1 MNTANLQSIF
11 RKYIDNFET
20 LNNEKN
26 DETYKWAI
34 AQEFQNFDIDAQD
47 FVEMLTH
54 MWKASENLIDSAQQL
69 PFYALVDY
77 ARREPETVR
86 EMFRKLFAD
95 EYLDNVSKQVVID
108 EFIAASEELRKKY
121 YPDSHLYMNNQRSVM
136 MLLFLR
142 YPNSNY
148 GYKASQAKSFADCVE
163 FYEDWG
169 PMTDFRLDVFSR
181 MCEQLIEEIKKNEA
195 LMQTHLSRFENTDRK
210 LHPDENLH
218 ILTLDI
224 IYSSQ
229 AYNFYGDMTFD
240 PINAKSRKLYY
251 ERVAKAKELAEN
263 LEKAKADAAL
273 LSEAKAY
280 ISQTLSKGVVVRHR
294 AFGEGV
300 IEECT
305 GTIIAV
311 YFSKINETKKL
322 GLAVAVGNG
331 FVALPSEEITQKIKE
346 YIPILNRETQ
356 IPGNLTRAVEE
367 LKPYLEYLE

>member
-181 MCEQLIEEIKKNEA
+181 MCEQLIKEIKKNEA

-356 IPGNLTRAVEE
+356 VPGNLTRAVEE

>member
-1 MNTANLQSIF
+1 MNKSNLQSIF
-11 RKYIDNFET
+11 NKYIENFEM

-34 AQEFQNFDIDAQD
+34 AQEFQNFDVDAED
-47 FVEMLTH
+47 FAEMLAY
-54 MWKASENLIDSAQQL
+54 MWKTSDNLIDSAQQL

-86 EMFRKLFAD
+86 EMFRKLFAN
-95 EYLDNVSKQVVID
+95 EHLDNTSKQAVID
-108 EFIAASEELRKKY
+108 EFIETSEELRKKY

-148 GYKASQAKSFADCVE
+148 GYKASQAKSFADCIE

-181 MCEQLIEEIKKNEA
+181 MCEQLIEEIKNNKA
-195 LMQTHLSRFENTDRK
+195 LMETHLSRFENTDRK

-240 PINAKSRKLYY
+240 PINAKSRRLYF
-251 ERVAKAKELAEN
+251 ERIAKAKELAEN
-263 LEKAKADAAL
+263 LEKAKADVAL
-273 LSEAKAY
+273 LEEAKEY
-280 ISQTLSKGVVVRHR
+280 ISKTLTKGIIVHHR

-300 IEECT
+300 IEGCT
-305 GTIIAV
+305 GSIITIH
-311 YFSKINETKKL
+311 FSKINEAKKL
-322 GLAVAVGNG
+322 GLTVAIGNG
-331 FVALPSEEITQKIKE
+331 LLSLPSEEITQKIKE
-346 YIPILNRETQ
+346 YIPVLNRETQ
-356 IPGNLTRAVEE
+356 IPSNLTRASDD
-367 LKPYLEYLE
+367 LKPYIEYLE

>member
-1 MNTANLQSIF
+1 MNKSNLQSIF
-11 RKYIDNFET
+11 NKYIENFEM

-34 AQEFQNFDIDAQD
+34 AQEFQNFDVDAED
-47 FVEMLTH
+47 FAEMLAY
-54 MWKASENLIDSAQQL
+54 MWKTSDNLIDSAQQL

-86 EMFRKLFAD
+86 EMFRKLFAN
-95 EYLDNVSKQVVID
+95 EHLDNTSKQAVID
-108 EFIAASEELRKKY
+108 EFIETSEELRKKY

-148 GYKASQAKSFADCVE
+148 GYKASQAKSFADCIE

-169 PMTDFRLDVFSR
+169 PMTDFRLDAFSR
-181 MCEQLIEEIKKNEA
+181 MCEQLIEEIKNNKA
-195 LMQTHLSRFENTDRK
+195 LMETHLSRFENTDRK

-229 AYNFYGDMTFD
+229 AYNFYGDMTYD
-240 PINAKSRKLYY
+240 PINAKSRRLYF
-251 ERVAKAKELAEN
+251 ERIAKAKELAEN
-263 LEKAKADAAL
+263 LEKAKADVAL
-273 LSEAKAY
+273 LEEAKEY
-280 ISQTLSKGVVVRHR
+280 ISKTLTKGIIVHHR

-300 IEECT
+300 IEGCT
-305 GTIIAV
+305 GSIITIH
-311 YFSKINETKKL
+311 FSKINEAKKL
-322 GLAVAVGNG
+322 GLTVAIGNG
-331 FVALPSEEITQKIKE
+331 LLSLPSEEITQKIKE
-346 YIPILNRETQ
+346 YIPVLNRETQ
-356 IPGNLTRAVEE
+356 IPSNLTRVSDD
-367 LKPYLEYLE
+367 LKPYIEYLE